1 MVKQVDDN
9 NSPSKKQTT
18 TQKTMTMLE
27 SNFNSVTLK
36 INPTVMPFLTA
47 TTVHRGKKKNILRPF
62 VAPVNHNVLN
72 NEKAINIAHTIL
84 GNFCHGDETKNSQ
97 METMGMDACMMIGY
111 HNKVSKIVA
120 IQSFY
125 SKLEKYD
132 HLTYH
137 VFSMNNRTITTCQ
150 AKIGLVCIG

>member
-1 MVKQVDDN
+1 MK
-9 NSPSKKQTT
+9 
-18 TQKTMTMLE
+18 MLE
-27 SNFNSVTLK
+27 CNFKTVSLK
-36 INPTVMPFLTA
+36 INPTVIPFLTA
-47 TTVHRGKKKNILRPF
+47 TTVYNGKKKKT
-62 VAPVNHNVLN
+62 LN

-120 IQSFY
+120 NQSFY
-125 SKLEKYD
+125 SKLENYD

>member
-1 MVKQVDDN
+1 MIQQVDDN

-18 TQKTMTMLE
+18 TQKTMSMLE

-47 TTVHRGKKKNILRPF
+47 TTVHRGKKKNLLRPF

-84 GNFCHGDETKNSQ
+84 GNFFHGDETKDSQ
-97 METMGMDACMMIGY
+97 LETMGKDASMMIGY
-111 HNKVSKIVA
+111 HNKVSKIA
-120 IQSFY
+120 ANQSFY
-125 SKLEKYD
+125 SKLENYD
-132 HLTYH
+132 HLTNH
-137 VFSMNNRTITTCQ
+137 VFFLSVINE
-150 AKIGLVCIG
+150 

>member
-1 MVKQVDDN
+1 MVHQVDDN
-9 NSPSKKQTT
+9 YSPSKKQTT
-18 TQKTMTMLE
+18 TQKTMTILE
-27 SNFNSVTLK
+27 SNFLTVTLK
-36 INPTVMPFLTA
+36 INPTVIPFLMP
-47 TTVHRGKKKNILRPF
+47 TTIHRGKKKNILRPY

-111 HNKVSKIVA
+111 HNKVSKTVA
-120 IQSFY
+120 NQSYY
-125 SKLEKYD
+125 SKLENYV

-137 VFSMNNRTITTCQ
+137 VFL
-150 AKIGLVCIG
+150 IGYQ

>member
-1 MVKQVDDN
+1 
-9 NSPSKKQTT
+9 
-18 TQKTMTMLE
+18 MLE
-27 SNFNSVTLK
+27 SNFNTVTLK
-36 INPTVMPFLTA
+36 INPSVIPFLTA
-47 TTVHRGKKKNILRPF
+47 TTVHCGKKKNKLMPY

-120 IQSFY
+120 NQSFY
-125 SKLEKYD
+125 SKLENYV

-137 VFSMNNRTITTCQ
+137 VF
-150 AKIGLVCIG
+150 